1 MKKILII
8 GLLVQT
14 IQACC
19 SESSRDENLCSLYL
33 IELKPKGQNMHW
45 REKELLNVLKT
56 GKMTT
61 TEIVARVNMSKATAL
76 KYLDGMKEKNLVDG
90 EDIGTAKIWFLKNE
104 EEIVEKKIKILIA
117 DDDKNVVNIIRY
129 FMDDQYEILE
139 AANGKE
145 ALGMVFARS
154 PDILVLDIMMPE
166 MDGYMVC
173 KELKE
178 HDSTKNLPIIIL
190 SAKAS
195 VDDKLK
201 GIGLGIDDY
210 MVKPFDPRELEARI
224 KMRLKHIADMD

>member
-1 MKKILII
+1 
-8 GLLVQT
+8 
-14 IQACC
+14 
-19 SESSRDENLCSLYL
+19 
-33 IELKPKGQNMHW
+33 
-45 REKELLNVLKT
+45 
-56 GKMTT
+56 MTT

-76 KYLDGMKEKNLVDG
+76 KYLDGMKEKNLVNG
-90 EDIGTAKIWFLKNE
+90 EEIGTAKIWFLKNE

-210 MVKPFDPRELEARI
+210 MIKPFDPRELEARI

>member
-1 MKKILII
+1 
-8 GLLVQT
+8 
-14 IQACC
+14 
-19 SESSRDENLCSLYL
+19 
-33 IELKPKGQNMHW
+33 MHW

-190 SAKAS
+190 SAKGS

-201 GIGLGIDDY
+201 AIGFGIDDY

-224 KMRLKHIADMD
+224 KMRLKRTHDMD

>member
-1 MKKILII
+1 
-8 GLLVQT
+8 
-14 IQACC
+14 
-19 SESSRDENLCSLYL
+19 
-33 IELKPKGQNMHW
+33 MHW
-45 REKELLNVLKT
+45 RENELQNVLKT

-90 EDIGTAKIWFLKNE
+90 EEIGTAKIWFLKNE

-129 FMDDQYEILE
+129 SIDDDQYEILE

-190 SAKAS
+190 SAKGS

-201 GIGLGIDDY
+201 AIGFGIDDY

-224 KMRLKHIADMD
+224 KMRLQRTHDMD

>member
-1 MKKILII
+1 
-8 GLLVQT
+8 
-14 IQACC
+14 
-19 SESSRDENLCSLYL
+19 
-33 IELKPKGQNMHW
+33 MHW

-61 TEIVARVNMSKATAL
+61 TEIVGRVNMSKATAL

-90 EDIGTAKIWFLKNE
+90 EEIGTAKIWFLKNE
-104 EEIVEKKIKILIA
+104 EEIIEKKIKILIA

-129 FMDDQYEILE
+129 SIDDQYEILE

-190 SAKAS
+190 SAKGS

-201 GIGLGIDDY
+201 AIGFGIDDY

-224 KMRLKHIADMD
+224 KMRLQRTHDMD